1 VKVLLLNSTYQ
12 PIAFLNER
20 RAIRL
25 FFKNKVE
32 VVSSWEDETLR
43 WSNGEIKLPSII
55 RLKYYVKWIPKKS
68 RFNRI
73 GVFKRDKFICMYCG
87 EQFKTSD
94 LTIDHILPK
103 SQGGH
108 LSWHN
113 CVCSCYSCNSKK
125 GDRTPEQAGMRLLKQ
140 PIVPISDLAGELFLI
155 NHIHPDWKMYLGQ
168 S

>member
-25 FFKNKVE
+25 FFKKKVE
-32 VVSSWEDETLR
+32 IVSSWDNEILR
-43 WSNGEIKLPSII
+43 WGSGEINFPAIV
-55 RLKYYVKWIPKKS
+55 RLLYYVKWIPKKS

-73 GVFKRDKFICMYCG
+73 GLFKRDRFICMYCG
-87 EQFKTSD
+87 GQFKTSE

-108 LSWHN
+108 LSWQN

-125 GDRTPEQAGMRLLKQ
+125 GDRTPEQAGMKILKQ
-140 PIVPISDLAGELFLI
+140 PTVPNSDLAGELYLI
-155 NHIHPDWKMYLGQ
+155 NDIHPEWQVYLGQ
-168 S
+168 A